1 MEPGTFKENMI
12 LKDFLYGTMF
22 NVVLILLAF
31 SAMARNGFLEAVL
44 LSDVAVALVLMVHR
58 VYGTA
63 SAWTGADQRVSS
75 PRQGVEQ

>member
-1 MEPGTFKENMI
+1 MI

-44 LSDVAVALVLMVHR
+44 LSVVAVALVLMVHR
-58 VYGTA
+58 AYGTA
-63 SAWTGADQRVSS
+63 SAWTGADQRASS
-75 PRQGVEQ
+75 PRQGGEQ

>member
-1 MEPGTFKENMI
+1 MEPRDLKENMI

-31 SAMARNGFLEAVL
+31 SAMARNGFLEAIL
-44 LSDVAVALVLMVHR
+44 LSVVAVALVLMVHR

-75 PRQGVEQ
+75 PRQEVEQ

>member
-1 MEPGTFKENMI
+1 MEPRDLKENMI

-44 LSDVAVALVLMVHR
+44 LSVVAVALVLMVRR

-75 PRQGVEQ
+75 PRQGGER

>member
-1 MEPGTFKENMI
+1 MEPWTFKENMI

-31 SAMARNGFLEAVL
+31 SALARNGFLEAVL
-44 LSDVAVALVLMVHR
+44 LSVVAVALVLMVHR